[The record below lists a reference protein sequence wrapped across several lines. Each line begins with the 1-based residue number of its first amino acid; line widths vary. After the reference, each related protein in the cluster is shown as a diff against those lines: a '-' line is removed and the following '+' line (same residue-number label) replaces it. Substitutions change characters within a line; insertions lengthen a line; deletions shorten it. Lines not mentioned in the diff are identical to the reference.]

1 MSSQI
6 VARAINTQSPFVG
19 LREFLPRH
27 PQAICATCSSSPAV
41 VSKEGPP
48 GLASTLP
55 PPPLKGRCACQ
66 GLVGRGGRAGASS
79 DRWEGAGEVQPRIEQ
94 EPSLHPCYLA
104 KHFLP
109 SLFPFPRHLGHLTG
123 HPVSYDMM
131 YPGCVLSR
139 VLLRVRG
146 SSEHRWVEA

>member
-6 VARAINTQSPFVG
+6 VPRAINTQSPFVG

-66 GLVGRGGRAGASS
+66 GLVGRGGRASASS
-79 DRWEGAGEVQPRIEQ
+79 DRWERAGEVQPRIEQ

-104 KHFLP
+104 KHFSSQPLPLP
-109 SLFPFPRHLGHLTG
+109 SSSWPPHRASCKLCHDVPWLCAQQGLVEGQRE
-123 HPVSYDMM
+123 
-131 YPGCVLSR
+131 
-139 VLLRVRG
+139 LRTQMG
-146 SSEHRWVEA
+146 